1 MKVTSKEK
9 ETIEMDDKALDSAL
23 NNLFAHWKTELLP
36 LLAKQLKDGHT
47 PLEVLLSIDD
57 WTALRNN
64 PALLI
69 LLNKQFPELRRS
81 KKLKQLFDNAD
92 RCYKGTPMI
101 LFYLDPATYT
111 RHKWVKVEYDR
122 LDSQGTLADEFKK
135 LKETLKLKKI
145 KRKQADP
152 IKQPFTSLTQKESY
166 GFFYSFIKGYLKDSS
181 QKNIIEFIT
190 SLMGYSPTKAY
201 ETIKSE
207 TLAGLKELNNSLPKT
222 ITSVV
227 MQVLLNSVMA
237 IFFTDFLK
245 EIMPDKHAYNIY
257 MKQRCLLFK
266 RLTISYD
273 ELLAWIQA
281 LNEYMKDNDI
291 MDSFKKEVIEPLISA
306 MNNLTS
312 NLPKTSFYKESIRQE
327 VLNDKNMMILF
338 NKETLNVIKDID
350 FENTKPEY
358 FKESPQDRLNKR
370 GEINKIKFDALYNDI
385 KKQDK
390 IDDPFYDIPEVKN
403 VLSKLSALLSLK
415 DNIKPYKGR
424 KTLLSI
430 SSIISKYVNQQ
441 IEEIA
446 ILKY

>member
-1 MKVTSKEK
+1 
-9 ETIEMDDKALDSAL
+9 MDDKALDSAL

-92 RCYKGTPMI
+92 RCYKSTPMI
-101 LFYLDPATYT
+101 LFCLDPATYA
-111 RHKWVKVEYDR
+111 RYKWVKVEYDR
-122 LDSQGTLADEFKK
+122 LDSQGTLPNEFKK
-135 LKETLKLKKI
+135 LKETLKPKKI

-166 GFFYSFIKGYLKDSS
+166 GFFYSFIKGHLKDSS

-207 TLAGLKELNNSLPKT
+207 TLTGLKELNNSLPKT
-222 ITSVV
+222 ITSII
-227 MQVLLNSVMA
+227 MQILLNSVMA

-257 MKQRCLLFK
+257 MKQRSLLFK

-273 ELLAWIQA
+273 ELLAWTQL
-281 LNEYMKDNDI
+281 LNEIVKDNDT
-291 MDSFKKEVIEPLISA
+291 MDSFKKEVIEPFINA

-312 NLPKTSFYKESIRQE
+312 NLPKTSLYKESIRQE
-327 VLNDKNMMILF
+327 VLDNKNMMELF
-338 NKETLNVIKDID
+338 NNEALDIINNKNGID

-358 FKESPQDRLNKR
+358 FKGSPQDNLNNT
-370 GEINKIKFDALYNDI
+370 GETNKITFDELYKKIQGQNETDYQFNDPTWQSMLSILPMIQSSLGYKF
-385 KKQDK
+385 
-390 IDDPFYDIPEVKN
+390 
-403 VLSKLSALLSLK
+403 
-415 DNIKPYKGR
+415 KPYKRR
-424 KTLLSI
+424 KTLLNI
-430 SSIISKYVNQQ
+430 GKQ
-441 IEEIA
+441 IERGNN
-446 ILKY
+446 KSQ